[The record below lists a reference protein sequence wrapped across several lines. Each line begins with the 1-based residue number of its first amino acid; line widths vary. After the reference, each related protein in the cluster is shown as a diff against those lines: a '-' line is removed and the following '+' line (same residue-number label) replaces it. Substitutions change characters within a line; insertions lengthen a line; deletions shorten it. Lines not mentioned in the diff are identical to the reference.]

1 MDAVNVDE
9 DPRSPMA
16 LPEELAIARAA
27 IDLPEVQEII
37 RRLSAFHLG
46 VYMPHSHDEET
57 GAFQVLPAGVIQVE
71 DDLQVSFQAADHPEG
86 SYVPVAWLWRDGELA
101 AGAACTAICLTV
113 HHAP

>member
-1 MDAVNVDE
+1 MDAVRADGDLDTPV
-9 DPRSPMA
+9 A

-27 IDLPEVQEII
+27 IELPEVQEIL

-46 VYMPHSHDEET
+46 VYMPHSHDEQT
-57 GAFQVLPAGVIQVE
+57 GAFQVLPAGVLQVE
-71 DDLQVSFQAADHPEG
+71 DDLQVSFQAADEPTG
-86 SYVPVAWLWRDGELA
+86 SYVPVAWVWRDGELT

>member
-1 MDAVNVDE
+1 MDAVKVEGDL
-9 DPRSPMA
+9 PMA

-27 IDLPEVQEII
+27 IELPEVQEIL

-46 VYMPHSHDEET
+46 VYMPHSHDDET

-71 DDLQVSFQAADHPEG
+71 DDLQVSFQAADQSEG
-86 SYVPVAWLWRDGELA
+86 SYVPVAWVWRDGGLV

>member
-1 MDAVNVDE
+1 MDAVTVDGDLGE
-9 DPRSPMA
+9 RMG

-27 IDLPEVQEII
+27 IELPEVQEIL

-57 GAFQVLPAGVIQVE
+57 GAFQVLPAGVLQVE
-71 DDLQVSFQAADHPEG
+71 DDLQVSFQPADQSAG
-86 SYVPVAWLWRDGELA
+86 SYVPVAWVWREGELA

>member
-9 DPRSPMA
+9 DPRSSMA

-57 GAFQVLPAGVIQVE
+57 GTFQILPAGVIQVE
-71 DDLQVSFQAADHPEG
+71 DDLQVSFQAVDHPEG